1 MKLLDWW
8 RRKQQ
13 EREDEAQALD
23 EDARPGD
30 GAMIVGMPES
40 ASSDPLSAPLVE
52 KIVEETRRM
61 ALGHGQV

>member
-1 MKLLDWW
+1 
-8 RRKQQ
+8 
-13 EREDEAQALD
+13 
-23 EDARPGD
+23 
-30 GAMIVGMPES
+30 MIVGMPES